1 MSPASTTMACFEIA
15 SPSNSRKELREK
27 VTAYLEAG
35 ATVAGIGG
43 SVQSCV
49 QKRFWVASAGWSWY
63 EVD

>member
-1 MSPASTTMACFEIA
+1 
-15 SPSNSRKELREK
+15 